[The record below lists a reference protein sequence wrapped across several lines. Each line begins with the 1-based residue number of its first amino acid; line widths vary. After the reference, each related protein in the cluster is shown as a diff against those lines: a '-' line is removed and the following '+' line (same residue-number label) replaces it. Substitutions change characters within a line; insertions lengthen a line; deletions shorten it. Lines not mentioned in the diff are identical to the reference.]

1 MKESVVSLPHRRDI
15 LGIKS
20 IEKFTQLFK
29 WQDPDVIEKRNKEI
43 SEMTFG
49 ETLTYVCCNTCELS
63 SSKRL
68 ILKKNRQ

>member
-1 MKESVVSLPHRRDI
+1 MKESVVSLPHRRDV

-43 SEMTFG
+43 GNYQAISICLT
-49 ETLTYVCCNTCELS
+49 TLFLWYF
-63 SSKRL
+63 
-68 ILKKNRQ
+68 ILKHIFL